1 MRFLKVGGC
10 VRDHLM
16 GVEPKDIDWLVVG
29 ATPEQ
34 MLAQKYIRV
43 GADFPVFLHPKT
55 KDEYALARKERKT
68 SAGHKGFHTV
78 FDPSVTIEEDLSR
91 RDLTINAMAM
101 DPATGEIF
109 DPHGGQADLLSK
121 TLRHVSE
128 AFSEDPLRV
137 LRVAR
142 FRARTGFSI
151 APETMA
157 LCKDICAKGLLSEL
171 SIERVSSELRK
182 IFECSHPADG
192 MQALVEMG
200 ALESLDPR
208 WPARLSAPALEALSS
223 ARAQGAPEWSLAR
236 LACCQGMDAKPSE
249 AFLERMRFPG
259 EVSRWGSRLGAFC
272 SWALSEG
279 AGSNQ
284 EKACSLLESCGAPKY
299 SDAQRDAFWMCAHA
313 ELAAQGLSPEACE
326 AAGSAL
332 FAAKAISGADL
343 SQALALPPKQIPLA
357 VKAARLAAFSSCW
370 PSASAPAALGP
381 RRRG

>member
-34 MLAQKYIRV
+34 MLANKYIRV
-43 GADFPVFLHPKT
+43 GADFPVFLHPDT

-78 FDPSVTIEEDLSR
+78 FDPSVTIDEDLSR

-109 DPHGGQADLLSK
+109 DPHGGQNDLLSK
-121 TLRHVSE
+121 TLRHVSD

-157 LCKDICAKGLLSEL
+157 LCKEICANGLLSEL
-171 SIERVSSELRK
+171 SIERVSGELRK
-182 IFECSHPADG
+182 IFECSRPADG

-200 ALESLDPR
+200 ALESLDPS
-208 WPARLSAPALEALSS
+208 WPPRLAAPALEALAS
-223 ARAQGAPEWSLAR
+223 ARLLGAPEWSLAR
-236 LACCQGMDAKPSE
+236 LACCQGMDAKTSQ
-249 AFLERMRFPG
+249 AFLERLRFPG
-259 EVSRWGSRLGAFC
+259 EVCRWGSRLGAFC

-279 AGSNQ
+279 AAASDQ
-284 EKACSLLESCGAPKY
+284 EMACSLLESCGAPKY
-299 SDAQRDAFWMCAHA
+299 SDAQRDAFWSCAQA
-313 ELAAQGLSPEACE
+313 ELAAQGGSPQVCE
-326 AAGSAL
+326 KARSAL
-332 FAAKAISGADL
+332 FSAKAISEADL
-343 SQALALPPKQIPLA
+343 SLALALPAKQIPGG
-357 VKAARLAAFSSCW
+357 VRAAKLAAFSSRW
-370 PSASAPAALGP
+370 PAVPASPAP